1 MKQINTTKYPLTI
14 YADSRQGGRAENQ
27 DTCAYSETPLG
38 FLLVVFDGMGGG
50 PSGKLASTLA
60 ANALIDSI
68 KNAKEYDDRKIAV
81 EKAINAANQ
90 ALFDKVKEKP
100 SLKGMGTTATVVLIN
115 DYSAIVTHV
124 GDSRVYQFRH
134 GGKKFRTFDHS
145 LVFEMVKNK
154 TITEE
159 QARLSSQSN
168 IITQA
173 LGHTANLKLDIYEL
187 PFERGD
193 RFMLCSDGIWGMF
206 PEEEIVKIAAKT
218 SSVAGAVESLVIKVD
233 EQGIAEGNTHDNLTI
248 AIIETNN
255 NSKMKEKMST
265 KTRNLLIGLAALCL
279 LSIAL
284 NIFQFSHSGN
294 DKKDAAQLDSTVVQE
309 LVAKEMRKYDKENA
323 DKTKAKLERL
333 EKQIESNNIDAVKD
347 ELNNQNQSID
357 IISKLNAIILQ
368 LDQLK
373 KMAAG
378 QQKNTTLA
386 SVKKNFDSLTEDL
399 KKKGATDAQINEIS
413 GWMSVPRA
421 KENPSNLEEGHYNSI
436 IKHVESLK
444 KLL

>member
-14 YADSRQGGRAENQ
+14 YADSRQGGREENQ

-38 FLLVVFDGMGGG
+38 FLLVVCDGMGGG
-50 PSGKLASTLA
+50 PSGKLASTIA
-60 ANALIDSI
+60 ANALIESV
-68 KNAKEYDDRKIAV
+68 KNTKETDRKKAV
-81 EKAINAANQ
+81 EVAVNAANE
-90 ALFDKVKEKP
+90 ALFAKVKEKP

-124 GDSRVYQFRH
+124 GDSRVYQFRR

-168 IITQA
+168 VITQA
-173 LGHTANLKLDIYEL
+173 LGHTTNLKLDVFEL
-187 PFERGD
+187 AYERGD

-206 PEEEIVKIAAKT
+206 PEEEIVKVAAKT
-218 SSVAGAVESLVIKVD
+218 NSVAGAVESLVIKVD

-265 KTRNLLIGLAALCL
+265 ATRNLLIGLAVLCL

-284 NIFQFSHSGN
+284 NIFQYTHSGKGEN
-294 DKKDAAQLDSTVVQE
+294 GAAQVDSTVVQE

-323 DKTKAKLERL
+323 DRSKKKLERL
-333 EKQIESNNIDAVKD
+333 EKQLENNNIDGAKE
-347 ELNNQNQSID
+347 ELNTQNQSYD
-357 IISKLNAIILQ
+357 IMGKLNTIILQ

-378 QQKNTTLA
+378 QPKNNTLA
-386 SVKKNFDSLTEDL
+386 GVKKNFDSMKVDLQAKGVTESEI
-399 KKKGATDAQINEIS
+399 KQIS
-413 GWMSVPRA
+413 DWMSVPRA
-421 KENPSNLEEGHYNSI
+421 KEQPSNLEEGHYNTI
-436 IKHVESLK
+436 IKHIENIK
-444 KLL
+444 MKL